1 LIGTDVRF
9 TRPAPLARAGE
20 FRGTMSNVPSN
31 ILRFFRRKPVRS
43 YFKAVSNAA
52 GVPLGLREEQAFEL
66 PARLRG

>member
-1 LIGTDVRF
+1 
-9 TRPAPLARAGE
+9 
-20 FRGTMSNVPSN
+20 MSNVPSN

-52 GVPLGLREEQAFEL
+52 GVSLGLREEQAFEL